1 MNTRNTTPLTAAQ
14 HSRVP
19 LGRMDVRSGEA
30 ARKLARVS
38 ARHRREPRPAT
49 FNSASSLPLD

>member
-30 ARKLARVS
+30 ARKLARVLPVTDGS
-38 ARHRREPRPAT
+38 RRPAT
-49 FNSASSLPLD
+49 FNSAL